1 MSLLAVVLDPEA
13 QAEFDEG
20 YDFYEGR
27 RSGLGEAFADA
38 VQVVLDR
45 IRAMPRLHAPVFRD
59 VRRAVVRAYPFC
71 VYYREEP
78 TLVRVLSVFHTSRD
92 PAIWKSRA

>member
-1 MSLLAVVLDPEA
+1 MSRPIILDPEA
-13 QAEFDEG
+13 RAEFDEG

-27 RSGLGEAFADA
+27 RAGLGEAFADA

-45 IRAMPRLHAPVFRD
+45 IRKMPQIHRVVFRD
-59 VRRAVVRAYPFC
+59 VRRGIVRGYPYC

-78 TLVRVLSVFHTSRD
+78 TQVRVVSVFHTSRD
-92 PAIWKSRA
+92 PAIWQSRT